1 MALLE
6 RDVQFFTSSL
16 TTGWDNT
23 NTRKL
28 RVNSGYAFN
37 QSVNAIKVYRENLS
51 PIQSR
56 GYTSTYVS
64 DIARAEASVTHY
76 LTPRNDG
83 DCAERGLWVGLTGSA
98 SGTAFEFPNKR
109 IITFANSNLK
119 KLQEGTVW
127 FGYPT
132 SNVMYRLDN
141 TVVESADI
149 QFNIDSFPT
158 ITWRLTANNYSDIVG
173 GYSGNVPA
181 HTDTTTEKRCIIGKL
196 STTTIVIGG
205 ETYEL
210 GLVSGSVGISN
221 SVKYLG
227 RKRVGQVATYENHYT
242 GARNVSGEMQI
253 YLHTGN
259 NLGKDLLNLLLNNK
273 DDLDELPGVVTIKLG
288 GATGSRVELSFP
300 KVKFDLPQVSHSNIL
315 TLNLSFSA
323 FETAKGAGNEVGIT
337 YYS

>member
-16 TTGWDNT
+16 TSGWDST

-28 RVNSGYAFN
+28 RINGGYAFN
-37 QSVNAIKVYRENLS
+37 QSVNAVKVYRENLS

-56 GYTSTYVS
+56 GYTSSYVS
-64 DIARAEASVTHY
+64 DILRADASITQY
-76 LTPRNDG
+76 LTPRSDG
-83 DCAERGLWVGLTGSA
+83 DCAERPFWIGLTGSA
-98 SGTAFEFPNKR
+98 NGTSFEFPNKR

-119 KLQEGTVW
+119 KLQEGTIW
-127 FGYPT
+127 FGYPNSET
-132 SNVMYRLDN
+132 MYRLDN

-158 ITWRLTANNYSDIVG
+158 VTWKVTGNNYLDLVG
-173 GYSGNVPA
+173 GYTSNVPA
-181 HTDTTTEKRCIIGKL
+181 HTDTTNEKRCIIGKL

-210 GLVSGSVGISN
+210 GLVSGSIGISN
-221 SVKYLG
+221 SVRYLG
-227 RKRVGQVATYENHYT
+227 RKRLGRVATYENHYT
-242 GARNVSGEMQI
+242 GVRNVSGEMQI

-259 NLGKDLLNLLLNNK
+259 NLGKDLLNLLLSNK
-273 DDLDELPGVVTIKLG
+273 DVLDQLPGVVTIKLG
-288 GATGSRVELSFP
+288 GATGSRVELTFP
-300 KVKFDLPQVSHSNIL
+300 KVIFDLPQVSTSSVL

-323 FETAKGAGNEVGIT
+323 FETSVGQGNEVGIT